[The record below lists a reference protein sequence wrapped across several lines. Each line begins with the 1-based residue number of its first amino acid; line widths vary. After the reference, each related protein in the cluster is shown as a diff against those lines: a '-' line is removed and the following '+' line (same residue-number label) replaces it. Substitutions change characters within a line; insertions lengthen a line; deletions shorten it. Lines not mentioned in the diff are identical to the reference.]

1 MCTLV
6 LWERQYGMVE
16 GGGRRKDSV
25 LMIRRDRDRDDEERE
40 GGNLKSI
47 KKTKKRD
54 DRLKEKKENQAK
66 RISS

>member
-1 MCTLV
+1 
-6 LWERQYGMVE
+6 MVE